1 MTVRLYYAD
10 ADLRAFD
17 ARVLA
22 CEAADDRF
30 HVRLDRT
37 AFYPTSG
44 GQPFDTG
51 RLGDARVV
59 DVIDEDGGGVVHV
72 VTSALVVDEPV
83 RGEIDWERRTDHR
96 QQHTGQHILSAVL
109 DGHFRAQTVSFHLG
123 TDTCT
128 IDVARELT
136 PGELA
141 AAESQANQVVW
152 QDLPVEVRIVPAE
165 QAAALPLRKPTE
177 RTGDVR
183 LVAVGD
189 VDLSACGGTHVTS
202 TGRIGIIAVSG
213 WEKFKGGTRISFV
226 CGGRALASYRRF
238 RDVATAIGRHL
249 SAGVDDIAPALDRL
263 QQELRACQKDLSAM
277 QRDRAIQRAEE
288 WRAHAETIGPHRVVI
303 RTDPVSDA
311 ATLKAVAQ
319 AIASAPGLVAVI
331 VGGGTPA
338 PFVVAR
344 STDVALDAA
353 AVVRTVTAA
362 LGGRGGGRPELAQG
376 GAAATPDE
384 IVAFVR
390 QALAS

>member
-1 MTVRLYYAD
+1 MTLRLYYVD
-10 ADLRAFD
+10 ADIRAFD

-22 CEAADDRF
+22 CEAADGRF
-30 HVRLDRT
+30 HVRLDCT

-59 DVIDEDGGGVVHV
+59 DVIDDDGGDVVHV
-72 VTSALVVDEPV
+72 VTSPFAVGEAV
-83 RGEIDWERRTDHR
+83 RGEIDWDRRTDHR

-109 DGHFRAQTVSFHLG
+109 DGHFRAPTVSFHLG

-128 IDVARELT
+128 IDVSRELAS
-136 PGELA
+136 EALA

-165 QAAALPLRKPTE
+165 QAAALPLRKPTG

-202 TGRIGIIAVSG
+202 TGRIGIIALTG

-226 CGGRALASYRRF
+226 CGGRALASHRRF
-238 RDVATAIGRHL
+238 RDAATAIGRHL
-249 SAGVDDIAPALDRL
+249 SAGIDDIAPAVGRL
-263 QQELRACQKDLSAM
+263 QQELRACQKDVSAL

-288 WRAHAETIGPHRVVI
+288 WRAQAETIGPHLVVL
-303 RTDPVSDA
+303 RTDPASDA
-311 ATLKAVAQ
+311 ATLKALAQ
-319 AIASAPGLVAVI
+319 AIASAPGLVVVI
-331 VGGGTPA
+331 AGGGTPA

-344 STDVALDAA
+344 SADVALDAA
-353 AVVRTVTAA
+353 ALVRAVTAA
-362 LGGRGGGRPELAQG
+362 LGGRGGGRSELAQG
-376 GAAATPDE
+376 GASAAPDE